1 MSTKIPNLDSSR
13 RVRAKL
19 IALFLGWTV
28 VFFLLFERYQE
39 FVGLGY
45 VRSVSYAASFL
56 LHGIGIHSE
65 AIMDL
70 QAGACTLLLEQ
81 ATYTITQGCT
91 GLFTCAL
98 FVSGILS
105 YPVAWRMKLIGL
117 LIGIPSFFTF
127 GILRIVIM
135 AIVAVIQPSRVEVF
149 HVYIMA
155 IANLGFAVFVWV
167 YWFNKVVEGEKLG
180 PVSGF
185 SQIR

>member
-28 VFFLLFERYQE
+28 VFFLLFDRYQE
-39 FVGLGY
+39 LVGLGY
-45 VRSVSYAASFL
+45 VRSISYAASFL
-56 LHGIGIHSE
+56 LHGIGIRPE
-65 AIMDL
+65 VIMDL
-70 QAGACTLLLEQ
+70 QAGDCTLLPGL
-81 ATYTITQGCT
+81 ASYKITQGCT
-91 GLFTCAL
+91 ALFTCAL